1 MTQALGS
8 RADAAVALLD
18 SARVLRTSTDATLNG
33 TFRYEFN
40 ANQQELSRLQNMSV
54 DFVLAQSS
62 IESGIA
68 RVQADVNSTN
78 TSLQRTSALAVF
90 LVGETANDVVT
101 SNAVSLNVSLASQR
115 VNEIREDVTG
125 FQVSHLYMFR
135 DQCGIGIMYMYK
147 SMYV

>member
-33 TFRYEFN
+33 TFHYEFN

-125 FQVSHLYMFR
+125 FQVSHPYMYS
-135 DQCGIGIMYMYK
+135 DQCVLGIMFCT
-147 SMYV
+147 